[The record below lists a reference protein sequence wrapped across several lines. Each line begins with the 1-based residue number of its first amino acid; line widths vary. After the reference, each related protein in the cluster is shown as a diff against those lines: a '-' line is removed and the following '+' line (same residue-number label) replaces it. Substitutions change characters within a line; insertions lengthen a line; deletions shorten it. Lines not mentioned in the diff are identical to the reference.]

1 VGDSK
6 KHCLPDTTELM
17 QYGLCSSAYETY
29 TGSGQTGCQ
38 HLEGRNG
45 HRAPPLTKKLSV
57 LTPTCKER
65 SVFSSGILLG
75 VSTRGNPVSR
85 STWPAQNKLS
95 GTFVKFLFH
104 FCFVWPLCF
113 CLISLC
119 FDFLFCGVSFGGSN
133 FLGFVSCFFV
143 RSFWFGLF
151 IRGRGR
157 KIENQENCFSLSDLA
172 RHLEFVRYKFP
183 QCRSV
188 KNHVSEHPPYPVFSA
203 LVAQLMAWKLDM
215 ANGKHWLSLQGQE
228 KMKLRMWLSLSEGTK
243 FLAGQHHP
251 GGCASGFQP
260 VGCNHFGNPL
270 SPKIFILWSITAA
283 KL

>member
-1 VGDSK
+1 MGDSK

-45 HRAPPLTKKLSV
+45 HRVPPLTKKLSV
-57 LTPTCKER
+57 LTPTYKER

-113 CLISLC
+113 CLTSLC

-143 RSFWFGLF
+143 CSFWFGLF

-157 KIENQENCFSLSDLA
+157 KNTELVGYGYGKDLG
-172 RHLEFVRYKFP
+172 EMGGGGSKIKIY
-183 QCRSV
+183 CV
-188 KNHVSEHPPYPVFSA
+188 KKKKNLKKRKREPR
-203 LVAQLMAWKLDM
+203 KL
-215 ANGKHWLSLQGQE
+215 
-228 KMKLRMWLSLSEGTK
+228 
-243 FLAGQHHP
+243 F
-251 GGCASGFQP
+251 
-260 VGCNHFGNPL
+260 
-270 SPKIFILWSITAA
+270 
-283 KL
+283 